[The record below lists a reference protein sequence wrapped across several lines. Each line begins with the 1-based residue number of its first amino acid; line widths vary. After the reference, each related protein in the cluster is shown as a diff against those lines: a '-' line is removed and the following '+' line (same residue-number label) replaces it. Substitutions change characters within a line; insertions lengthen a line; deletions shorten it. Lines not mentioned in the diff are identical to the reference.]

1 MKFLYRIGKKTI
13 DNLRQDC
20 KLIGMEARCRVA
32 RLNSTSG
39 SSGSGVE
46 REVPVHVEED
56 QDESEV
62 VIEARTGK
70 HWQIKLIKTETGFI
84 LVLV

>member
-1 MKFLYRIGKKTI
+1 MV
-13 DNLRQDC
+13 
-20 KLIGMEARCRVA
+20 GMEACRRVA
-32 RLNSTSG
+32 WLNSTSG

-62 VIEARTGK
+62 VIEAQTVK
-70 HWQIKLIKTETGFI
+70 N
-84 LVLV
+84 

>member
-1 MKFLYRIGKKTI
+1 
-13 DNLRQDC
+13 
-20 KLIGMEARCRVA
+20 MEARCRVA

-70 HWQIKLIKTETGFI
+70 DWQIKLIEA
-84 LVLV
+84 LLDRLMD

>member
-1 MKFLYRIGKKTI
+1 
-13 DNLRQDC
+13 
-20 KLIGMEARCRVA
+20 MEARRRVA
-32 RLNSTSG
+32 WLNSTSG

-70 HWQIKLIKTETGFI
+70 DWQIKLIEAA
-84 LVLV
+84 

>member
-1 MKFLYRIGKKTI
+1 M
-13 DNLRQDC
+13 
-20 KLIGMEARCRVA
+20 IGMEARCCVA

-46 REVPVHVEED
+46 REVPVHIEED

-62 VIEARTGK
+62 VNEARKARIGRITYQGC
-70 HWQIKLIKTETGFI
+70 LTD
-84 LVLV
+84 

>member
-1 MKFLYRIGKKTI
+1 MKFLYQIGKKTI

-32 RLNSTSG
+32 WLNSTSG

-62 VIEARTGK
+62 VIEARIGK
-70 HWQIKLIKTETGFI
+70 DWQINLSR
-84 LVLV
+84 LLDRLMD

>member
-1 MKFLYRIGKKTI
+1 
-13 DNLRQDC
+13 
-20 KLIGMEARCRVA
+20 MEARCRVA
-32 RLNSTSG
+32 WLNSTSG

-70 HWQIKLIKTETGFI
+70 DWQIKLIEAA
-84 LVLV
+84 

>member
-1 MKFLYRIGKKTI
+1 MG
-13 DNLRQDC
+13 
-20 KLIGMEARCRVA
+20 ARCRVA

-70 HWQIKLIKTETGFI
+70 DWQIKLIKAA
-84 LVLV
+84 

>member
-1 MKFLYRIGKKTI
+1 MH
-13 DNLRQDC
+13 C
-20 KLIGMEARCRVA
+20 CVA
-32 RLNSTSG
+32 WLNSTSG

-46 REVPVHVEED
+46 KEVPVHIEED

-70 HWQIKLIKTETGFI
+70 DWQINLSR
-84 LVLV
+84 LLD

>member
-1 MKFLYRIGKKTI
+1 
-13 DNLRQDC
+13 
-20 KLIGMEARCRVA
+20 MEARCCAA
-32 RLNSTSG
+32 RLDSTSG

-62 VIEARTGK
+62 VIEAQTGK
-70 HWQIKLIKTETGFI
+70 DWQIKLIEAA
-84 LVLV
+84 